1 MGDGDRRWL
10 DRRERSGRFASRQDV
25 GNLARHA
32 LRSTCSRFRAIV
44 ARRRERERERE
55 RRRKKIRGKR
65 VDERRK
71 EDENDPRPSRENA
84 SHRDELGA

>member
-1 MGDGDRRWL
+1 M
-10 DRRERSGRFASRQDV
+10 A
-25 GNLARHA
+25 
-32 LRSTCSRFRAIV
+32 RSTRTFRQVRVEAGCWKSGTPRSAIDV
-44 ARRRERERERE
+44 LAFPCYCRATQREREKERE